1 MRLVTL
7 AFASPEEFLAAYH
20 PADGG
25 SLSTRT
31 RTDGTIG
38 EQVLIEVSFPGLPNR
53 ALLRADVTG
62 IAFEHGLRFSIDG
75 ADHTTRDFL
84 LGIARGEIR
93 VDSTTAR
100 HNARFPATLK
110 ASWRLDG
117 AAAVETTLED
127 LSAGGAFLR
136 AETPP
141 AIGAEV
147 SVAIDAPD
155 GEPLPATGTVAWI
168 RSGTNPGFG
177 VDFAPVAGDAGRR
190 LRHLLRQASER
201 GNVDFVTPAH
211 PGVDTSDQAG

>member
-7 AFASPEEFLAAYH
+7 AFASAEEFLAAYH

-25 SLSTRT
+25 TLSTRT

-38 EQVLIEVSFPGLPNR
+38 EPVLVEVSFPGLPNR

-62 IAFEHGLRFSIDG
+62 IAFEHGLRFTIDA

-93 VDSTTAR
+93 VDSTTHR
-100 HNARFPATLK
+100 DHARFPAALHAT
-110 ASWRLDG
+110 WRAAEG
-117 AAAVETTLED
+117 AEVSTMCED

-141 AIGAEV
+141 AIGTNV
-147 SVAIDAPD
+147 SVTIAAPD
-155 GEPLPATGTVAWI
+155 GEPLPAAGHVAWI
-168 RSGTNPGFG
+168 RSGKDPGFG
-177 VDFAPVAGDAGRR
+177 VDFVPLAGDAGRR
-190 LRHLLRQASER
+190 LRALLRQASER
-201 GNVDFVTPAH
+201 GSVDLASR
-211 PGVDTSDQAG
+211 D